1 MNKNEELRMLIN
13 KLLER
18 IDDERILRAIYR
30 FINDIFC
37 KS

>member
-13 KLLER
+13 KLLEK

-30 FINDIFC
+30 FINDLFC
-37 KS
+37 RS

>member
-1 MNKNEELRMLIN
+1 MNNQEIRTIIN
-13 KLLER
+13 KLLDQ

-30 FINDIFC
+30 FINELFC